1 MALHRFER
9 IDWMPSPPL
18 VPDDGSIDLVHLQ
31 RMTLG
36 DAALERE
43 VLAMFVA
50 QATHLISALAELP
63 PDSGVM
69 VHTLKGAARAVGA
82 CEVGNAAER
91 LEAAL
96 KSEADIAHQLV
107 DLQEAVAR
115 ARAAIDAILRRA

>member
-9 IDWMPSPPL
+9 IDWMASPPL
-18 VPDDGSIDLVHLQ
+18 VPDDGPIDLVHLQ

-43 VLAMFVA
+43 VLAMFAA
-50 QATHLISALAELP
+50 QAARLIEALTVLP
-63 PDSGVM
+63 PDSGAM

-91 LEAAL
+91 LEAVL
-96 KSEADIAHQLV
+96 KSEGGVAYQLA

>member
-9 IDWMPSPPL
+9 IDWMASPPL
-18 VPDDGSIDLVHLQ
+18 VPDDGPIDLVHLQ

-43 VLAMFVA
+43 VLAMFAA
-50 QATHLISALAELP
+50 QAARLIEALTVLP
-63 PDSGVM
+63 PDSGAM

-91 LEAAL
+91 LEAVL
-96 KSEADIAHQLV
+96 KSEGGVADQLA

>member
-9 IDWMPSPPL
+9 IDWMASPPL
-18 VPDDGSIDLVHLQ
+18 VPDDGPIDLVHLQ

-43 VLAMFVA
+43 VLAMFAA
-50 QATHLISALAELP
+50 QAARLIEALTVLP
-63 PDSGVM
+63 PDSGAM

-82 CEVGNAAER
+82 CEVGSAAER
-91 LEAAL
+91 LEAVL
-96 KSEADIAHQLV
+96 KSEGGVADQLA

>member
-1 MALHRFER
+1 MALHRSER
-9 IDWMPSPPL
+9 IDWMASPPL
-18 VPDDGSIDLVHLQ
+18 VPDDGPIDLVHLQ

-43 VLAMFVA
+43 VLAMFAA
-50 QATHLISALAELP
+50 QAARLIEALTVLP
-63 PDSGVM
+63 PDSGAM

-91 LEAAL
+91 LEAVL
-96 KSEADIAHQLV
+96 KSEGGVADQLA

>member
-9 IDWMPSPPL
+9 IDWMASPPL
-18 VPDDGSIDLVHLQ
+18 VPEDGPIDLVHLQ

-43 VLAMFVA
+43 VLAMFAA
-50 QATHLISALAELP
+50 QAARLIEALTVLP
-63 PDSGVM
+63 PDSGAM

-91 LEAAL
+91 LEAVL
-96 KSEADIAHQLV
+96 KSEGGVADQLA